1 MAFIPEA
8 KIYNSDGVTL
18 VYNLGN
24 MLDAENWPNDEEPN
38 QVPLSNLR
46 SQGEITI
53 PAGGLA
59 FDITLTCR
67 LTAANYTALITA
79 WNSLQTT
86 IAVQTNYYLK
96 IDTSISTTDDKKVQ
110 RIKKI
115 VPIRTNNWNSWVYF
129 KIKLRVNTW
138 S

>member
-1 MAFIPEA
+1 MAFVPSA

-38 QVPLSNLR
+38 QVQLSNLR
-46 SQGEITI
+46 SQGEIII
-53 PAGGLA
+53 PCGSAS

-67 LTAANYTALITA
+67 LTASNYTALITA
-79 WNSLQTT
+79 WNLLQTT
-86 IAVQTNYYLK
+86 IATQTNYYLK
-96 IDTSISTTDDKKVQ
+96 IDTSSTTTDDIKVQ

-115 VPIRTNNWNSWVYF
+115 VKIRTNNWNSWVYF
-129 KIKLRVNTW
+129 NITLRANSW